1 MLAVWAD
8 AAAPTGAR
16 QTNIKIPNM
25 RSCLCAGRISSASNV
40 SPDKKGIMDAKDLR
54 KKADGLADI
63 AAQVDCWLSDVPQ
76 SLSDWFEATYGTDMN
91 ELSRLWQVVQDM
103 RDVAKRHIR
112 LECENPD
119 CWNNPLPGADHQCR
133 TCGIW
138 VCDECWQTCDGCGD
152 GVCTRCMREC
162 GKCGALVCERCA
174 MPDEQC
180 FLLCL
185 SCDRGRM
192 G

>member
-1 MLAVWAD
+1 
-8 AAAPTGAR
+8 
-16 QTNIKIPNM
+16 
-25 RSCLCAGRISSASNV
+25 
-40 SPDKKGIMDAKDLR
+40 MDAKDLR
-54 KKADGLADI
+54 EKADGLADI
-63 AAQVDCWLSDVPQ
+63 AAQVDCWLSDVPD
-76 SLSDWFEATYGTDMN
+76 SLSDWFEAAYGTDVN

-119 CWNNPLPGADHQCR
+119 CWNNPLPGADHKCR
-133 TCGIW
+133 TCGMW

-152 GVCTRCMREC
+152 GVCTRCVREC
-162 GKCGALVCERCA
+162 GECGALVCERCA

>member
-1 MLAVWAD
+1 
-8 AAAPTGAR
+8 
-16 QTNIKIPNM
+16 
-25 RSCLCAGRISSASNV
+25 
-40 SPDKKGIMDAKDLR
+40 MDAKDLR

-63 AAQVDCWLSDVPQ
+63 AVQMDRWLSDVPD
-76 SLSDWFEATYGTDMN
+76 SLSDWFEVTYGTDMN
-91 ELSRLWQVVQDM
+91 ELSRLLEVAQAM
-103 RDVAKRHIR
+103 RDVANRHIR

-119 CWNNPLPGADHQCR
+119 CWNTIPLPGADHQCR

-138 VCDECWQTCDGCGD
+138 VCDECWQTCDECGD
-152 GVCTRCMREC
+152 GVCTHCVREC
-162 GKCGALVCERCA
+162 GTCGALVCERCV

-180 FLLCL
+180 VLLCL

>member
-1 MLAVWAD
+1 
-8 AAAPTGAR
+8 
-16 QTNIKIPNM
+16 
-25 RSCLCAGRISSASNV
+25 
-40 SPDKKGIMDAKDLR
+40 MDAKDLI
-54 KKADGLADI
+54 KKAERLADI
-63 AAQVDCWLSDVPQ
+63 AVQMDQWLSDVPE
-76 SLSDWFEATYGTDMN
+76 SLSDWFEVTYGTDVN
-91 ELSRLWQVVQDM
+91 KLSRLWEVALDM
-103 RDVAKRHIR
+103 RAAAAYHIR

-119 CWNNPLPGADHQCR
+119 CGNDPLPGADHQCR
-133 TCGIW
+133 TCGMW

-152 GVCTRCMREC
+152 DVCAHCVREC

-180 FLLCL
+180 DWLCL

>member
-1 MLAVWAD
+1 MLAVWVD

-16 QTNIKIPNM
+16 QTNTKIPNM
-25 RSCLCAGRISSASNV
+25 MSRLCAGRISSASNV
-40 SPDKKGIMDAKDLR
+40 SLDKKDVMDVTDLR

-63 AAQVDCWLSDVPQ
+63 AAQVDCWLSDVPE
-76 SLSDWFEATYGTDMN
+76 SLSDWFEVTYGTDMN

-119 CWNNPLPGADHQCR
+119 CWNNPLPGADHKCR
-133 TCGIW
+133 TCGMW
-138 VCDECWQTCDGCGD
+138 VCDECWQTCDECGD
-152 GVCTRCMREC
+152 GVCTRCVREC
-162 GKCGALVCERCA
+162 GRCGALVCERCA

-180 FLLCL
+180 DWLCL